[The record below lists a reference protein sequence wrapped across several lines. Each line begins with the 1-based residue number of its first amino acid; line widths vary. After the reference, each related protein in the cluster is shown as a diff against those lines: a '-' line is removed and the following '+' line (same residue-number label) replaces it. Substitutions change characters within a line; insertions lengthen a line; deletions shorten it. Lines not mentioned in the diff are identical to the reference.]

1 MNSQDHNAIDSTAGR
16 TTDANRRPRRARR
29 SGSHSAQAAR
39 AAQAEFANEPVPK
52 RQTTPI
58 AVVVARNS
66 SPVAD
71 NDKADILSLFL
82 RFNETY
88 SNNDV
93 PGHLETYLFPTVH
106 LSPGQVLSFNSPAD
120 VPDHIL
126 TVGLTPDYWRS
137 EWKRLDVVQ
146 ANPAKVHVATVF
158 SRQRKDGSEI
168 DRSPSLYVLEK
179 VDGRWGIR
187 ARSAFPN

>member
-1 MNSQDHNAIDSTAGR
+1 MNDQDHSAVESTAGR
-16 TTDANRRPRRARR
+16 ATDANRRPRRARR
-29 SGSHSAQAAR
+29 AGNQSMQAAR
-39 AAQAEFANEPVPK
+39 DARAEFASEPVPK

-66 SPVAD
+66 APVAD
-71 NDKADILSLFL
+71 SDKADILDLFL
-82 RFNETY
+82 RFNESY

-93 PGHLETYLFPTVH
+93 PAHLETYLFPTVH
-106 LSPGQVLSFNSPAD
+106 LSPGQVVSFNSPD
-120 VPDHIL
+120 EVPDHIL

-168 DRSPSLYVLEK
+168 NRAASLYVLEK
-179 VDGRWGIR
+179 VQGKWGIR